1 MAHGLD
7 RCEVSV
13 MIHFDPMEPWS
24 AASPTSALR

>member
-13 MIHFDPMEPWS
+13 MIPLNPTEP
-24 AASPTSALR
+24 